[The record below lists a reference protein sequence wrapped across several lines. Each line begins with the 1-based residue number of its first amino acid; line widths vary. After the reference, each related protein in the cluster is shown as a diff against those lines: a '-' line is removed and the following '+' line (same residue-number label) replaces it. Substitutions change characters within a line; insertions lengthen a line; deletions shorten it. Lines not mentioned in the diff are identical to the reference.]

1 MADKDEVNKMLED
14 LLESFKEKV
23 KESDKLKERLQ
34 DFERQIA
41 LHFEDDGHYFFTLSD
56 GEVSKIKEG
65 KTKSAD
71 IIITTDSTTLKALIS
86 GDMKAMEA
94 YARKKV
100 RVDAPFMD
108 LLKIKDMF

>member
-1 MADKDEVNKMLED
+1 MADKEEVKEMLED

-23 KESDKLKERLQ
+23 KKDDKVKKRLE
-34 DFERQIA
+34 DFNRNIA
-41 LHFEDDGHYFFTLSD
+41 ILFEDDGDYSFTLSD

-71 IIITTDSTTLKALIS
+71 ITITTDSVTLNALIE

-94 YARKKV
+94 YARKKI